1 MNRFYVRSWLVA
13 AAVFPTVV
21 IGVSG
26 CKPPESI
33 SKAPAVAAKLDPA
46 QPVEIAAPQSYEA
59 NAEELLAARLSP
71 DKASEG
77 WIRLFDGYTLYGWEI
92 AGAANWRVEDGSIVV
107 DSGDQCL
114 LCTSLPWQDYELT
127 LEFKAGEKTNSG
139 VFLRTP
145 LEPEDPAFDCY
156 EVNIAADDNPF
167 PTASVVKRQ
176 KVDDSE
182 SAKGSE
188 SGEP

>member
-1 MNRFYVRSWLVA
+1 MNRFCVRLWLVA
-13 AAVFPTVV
+13 AVIFPTVV

-33 SKAPAVAAKLDPA
+33 SKAPVVAAKLDPA

-92 AGAANWRVEDGSIVV
+92 AGAANWRVEEGSIVV
-107 DSGDQCL
+107 DGGDQCL
-114 LCTSLPWQDYELT
+114 LCTSLPWQDYKC
-127 LEFKAGEKTNSG
+127 FAR
-139 VFLRTP
+139 LRQV
-145 LEPEDPAFDCY
+145 LL
-156 EVNIAADDNPF
+156 NII
-167 PTASVVKRQ
+167 
-176 KVDDSE
+176 
-182 SAKGSE
+182 
-188 SGEP
+188 